1 MKKLLI
7 KVICLTAFLI
17 MLIGFFSACNNYSSS
32 KTGDIESDATMGVIN
47 ITATEESRIPSTVK
61 PTLRPTEKPTEAPTE
76 KPTVIF
82 SFEEVEEETVP
93 PTQEVD
99 NYVDYD
105 YDYEYMNFEPEEEY
119 KDEDYYY
126 YNFEEEEESETDSTS
141 SSMIYTPSDFQN
153 MGIINWGDW
162 TWTYYSEKL
171 LPGEGLYLPGRHT
184 DDNGYICDG
193 DGYICIASSSLKWG
207 TVVNTPFG
215 KQGKVYDSGCAS
227 HILDVYVSW

>member
-7 KVICLTAFLI
+7 KVICLMAFLV

-32 KTGDIESDATMGVIN
+32 KAGDIEPDATMGVIN
-47 ITATEESRIPSTVK
+47 ITAIEESRVPSTVK
-61 PTLRPTEKPTEAPTE
+61 PTLRPTEAPTE

-82 SFEEVEEETVP
+82 SFEEVEEETIP

-99 NYVDYD
+99 NYVENEN
-105 YDYEYMNFEPEEEY
+105 DYEYMSFEPEEEY
-119 KDEDYYY
+119 EDESYYY
-126 YNFEEEEESETDSTS
+126 DSEKESETSSSTS
-141 SSMIYTPSDFQN
+141 FSMTYTSSDFQD

-171 LPGEGLYLPGRHT
+171 LPGEGLYLPGRNT
-184 DDNGYICDG
+184 DENGYICDG
-193 DGYICIASSSLKWG
+193 DGYLCIASSSLDWG
-207 TVVNTPFG
+207 TIVNTPFG

>member
-7 KVICLTAFLI
+7 KVICLTAFLV
-17 MLIGFFSACNNYSSS
+17 MLIGVFPACNNYPSS
-32 KTGDIESDATMGVIN
+32 KAGDIKPDATMGVIN
-47 ITATEESRIPSTVK
+47 ITAIEESRVPSTIK
-61 PTLRPTEKPTEAPTE
+61 PTLCPTEKPTEVPTE

-82 SFEEVEEETVP
+82 SFEEVEEETVS

-99 NYVDYD
+99 NYVENENN
-105 YDYEYMNFEPEEEY
+105 YEYMSFEPEEEAE
-119 KDEDYYY
+119 DESYYY
-126 YNFEEEEESETDSTS
+126 DSKEESETSSTS
-141 SSMIYTPSDFQN
+141 SSMIYTPSDFQD

-171 LPGEGLYLPGRHT
+171 LPGEGLYLPGRYT

-207 TVVNTPFG
+207 TIVNTPFG